1 MQELL
6 FIIDNSFAI
15 DTALNGKLALDKIK
29 QSKYE
34 PYTLIFLDI
43 NMPVLD
49 GYEVK
54 FLCLKL
60 FRLQN
65 I

>member
-34 PYTLIFLDI
+34 PYALIFLDI